1 MCRGCCVSCSTVS
14 VVGVDVTATRSKR
27 IVAEVIEMAVDA
39 ALDVFVVGI
48 CTQDKVLADIKIK
61 GTLYISTSS

>member
-1 MCRGCCVSCSTVS
+1 MHAAGS
-14 VVGVDVTATRSKR
+14 VCLVFQSLSRLSVTDYKPKPKR
-27 IVAEVIEMAVDA
+27 AVVEIIDIAVDA

-61 GTLYISTSS
+61 GT

>member
-1 MCRGCCVSCSTVS
+1 LCVSLSCVTVTVS
-14 VVGVDVTATRSKR
+14 KPKSKR
-27 IVAEVIEMAVDA
+27 LAVEVIDIAVDA

-61 GTLYISTSS
+61 GT